1 MSRIGSGDGN
11 MKPEDD
17 FTNSFRTAA
26 ETMDSIERC
35 DEKAMVITSGKS
47 EGFISKKLGN
57 KEL

>member
-11 MKPEDD
+11 LKPEDEI
-17 FTNSFRTAA
+17 TNHFRTSL
-26 ETMDSIERC
+26 ETKESIEKA
-35 DEKAMVITSGKS
+35 DEKAMTITSGKS